1 MTNTYTIPAIVKDEL
16 QKKLEKLSKKA
27 NAYGSHL
34 EWRFSDEFVVT
45 RNICTVDPV
54 TKTQEKTGDEKVFAV
69 DITIDSDIIKKDGY
83 TVVAQIEAI
92 GNGQN
97 IVKMFDDTPAETAW
111 YTTQL
116 FCEHCGT
123 HRFRKFAFI
132 VKDEAGNCK
141 MVGKSCLKDY
151 CGIDPNWIAMSQ
163 QLTDEIL
170 NDYDIDEYDFSGSG
184 EYGYEVVRMI
194 AEAYDIIKEHGYV
207 KSDEEHSTKSR
218 LMYETRTDPSEEG
231 MKFAEQMQDELSK
244 ADFSELSSFL
254 CNVKNLIAA
263 KYCRMNAFGYIAYA
277 PVAFKNLMKKKEQE
291 QNREEAKGLSN
302 YIGNIGDKITVE
314 VKDVKLVTSWETV
327 YGFTHLY
334 KFTTTDNNVLV
345 WYASK
350 CIDENVKKIAGT
362 IKDHKEYDGEKQTVL
377 TRCKVVEKKEVR
389 NEPPS
394 TEKGFDIF
402 EILAQFD
409 QFEEAL

>member
-27 NAYGSHL
+27 NAYGNHL
-34 EWRFSDEFVVT
+34 TWSFGDEFVAT
-45 RNICTVDPV
+45 RNVYKTDSE
-54 TKTQEKTGDEKVFAV
+54 TKTQVWVGEQKVFATEV
-69 DITIDSDIIKKDGY
+69 TIDSDIIKKDGY
-83 TVVAQIEAI
+83 TVVAQIEAV
-92 GNGQN
+92 GYEQN
-97 IVKMFDDTPAETAW
+97 IVKMFDDSTPELAW
-111 YTTQL
+111 YTMPL

-123 HRFRKFAFI
+123 RRVKRFSFI
-132 VKDEAGNCK
+132 VRDESGRCK
-141 MVGKSCLKDY
+141 QVGKTCLKDY
-151 CGIDPNWIAMSQ
+151 CGIDPKIIAMSQ

-207 KSDEEHSTKSR
+207 KSDENHSTKSR
-218 LMYETRTDPSEEG
+218 LMYETRTDPSEEA

-244 ADFSELSSFL
+244 TDFNELSSFL

-277 PVAFKNLMKKKEQE
+277 PVAFKNLMKKREQE
-291 QNREEAKGLSN
+291 QNREEAKVMSE
-302 YIGNIGDKITVE
+302 YVGNIGERITAE

-327 YGFTHLY
+327 YGWTHLY
-334 KFTTTDNNVLV
+334 KFTTPENNTLV
-345 WYASK
+345 WFASK
-350 CIDENVKKIAGT
+350 CIDENVTKIAGT

-377 TRCKVVEKKEVR
+377 TRCKVVEKKEDVR
-389 NEPPS
+389 NEPLS
-394 TEKGFDIF
+394 TEKGFDLF
-402 EILAQFD
+402 EVFA